1 MIKIRKRK
9 DSWKVY
15 NGAYL
20 LYKIVSNSVND
31 TIEIDSYNQGTI
43 PHLVIRSGRM
53 LLGTVVH
60 YNEGLNSLYID
71 TGYND
76 IIIQDK
82 GDAE

>member
-9 DSWKVY
+9 DSWKIY

-20 LYKIVSNSVND
+20 LYKIVSNPVV
-31 TIEIDSYNQGTI
+31 TIESYNQYTI

-60 YNEGLNSLYID
+60 YNKELNCLYID

-76 IIIQDK
+76 IVIQHK
-82 GDAE
+82 GDTE

>member
-1 MIKIRKRK
+1 MIRVRKRK

-15 NGAYL
+15 GGAYL

-31 TIEIDSYNQGTI
+31 TVVIDSYNQVTI
-43 PHLVIRSGRM
+43 PNLIIRSGRM

-76 IIIQDK
+76 VIIQHK